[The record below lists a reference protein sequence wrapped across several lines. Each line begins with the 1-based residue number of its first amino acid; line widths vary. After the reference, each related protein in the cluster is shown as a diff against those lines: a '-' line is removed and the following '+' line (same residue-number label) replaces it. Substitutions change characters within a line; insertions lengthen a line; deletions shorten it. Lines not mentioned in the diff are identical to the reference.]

1 MGKILFLK
9 TTYPHLLNEYIE
21 FIPYLALYIWY
32 LKMKHK
38 IKKKTLFVIYIL
50 FFICKKLQNI
60 AIF

>member
-38 IKKKTLFVIYIL
+38 IKKTLFVIYIL

>member
-38 IKKKTLFVIYIL
+38 IKKTLFVIYIL
-50 FFICKKLQNI
+50 FFICKKLQSI